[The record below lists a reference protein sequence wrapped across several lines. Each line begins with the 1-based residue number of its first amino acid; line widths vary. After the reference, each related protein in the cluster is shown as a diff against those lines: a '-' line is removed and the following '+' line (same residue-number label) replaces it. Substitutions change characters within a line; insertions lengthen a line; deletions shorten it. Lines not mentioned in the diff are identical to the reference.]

1 MYKKCEGHDRF
12 ELAPK
17 MRVEHQFCVRHYAG
31 KVVYSTEGIIDK
43 NRDTLQQEG
52 VDMLLSSGSEFTVL
66 MGEIEAKSTKVCS
79 GGGRRVGRRT
89 TIGAKSLGAQFR
101 ENLNNLVA
109 TVDKTHPHYVRTIK
123 PNDDLKPGNFAYDRI
138 AEQLRNAGVLEV
150 VRVARAGF
158 PVRLG
163 IQEFIDRYGVL

>member
-1 MYKKCEGHDRF
+1 
-12 ELAPK
+12 
-17 MRVEHQFCVRHYAG
+17 
-31 KVVYSTEGIIDK
+31 
-43 NRDTLQQEG
+43 
-52 VDMLLSSGSEFTVL
+52 
-66 MGEIEAKSTKVCS
+66 
-79 GGGRRVGRRT
+79 RRVGRRT